1 MDDLYSVQ
9 IISIRLL
16 KINKRDQA
24 RMMDKPLWQKTK
36 QNTFFKGGWKNTIIK
51 ELGLCLTQSKG
62 SINTEH
68 Q

>member
-51 ELGLCLTQSKG
+51 ELELCLTQSKG